1 MCNCVFVHVLETEE
15 EDNWKSP
22 SVWPKTHFTNNEFLQ
37 LLANKVANYC
47 HSVLNQIGV
56 VVVGKNPSIVTLL
69 ESIVDTT
76 CTNIYSFCCECTSST

>member
-69 ESIVDTT
+69 ESIVYTT